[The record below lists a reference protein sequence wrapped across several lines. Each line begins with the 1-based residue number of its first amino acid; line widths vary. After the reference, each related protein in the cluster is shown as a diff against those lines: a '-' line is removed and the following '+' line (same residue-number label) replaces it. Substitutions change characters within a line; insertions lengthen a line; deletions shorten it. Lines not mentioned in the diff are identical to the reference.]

1 MRYLKLSIILFSAVS
16 LATTLPGAALS
27 QSGRGRP
34 KVPQP
39 SSTPSSSQPVV
50 VPAATM
56 VTKQEQ
62 AGTTSRFVLHNG
74 MTVVISE
81 QHATPEVAAVTCFKS
96 SQFEDW
102 RNNYVAAAVIRR
114 LILNGTVQRPGE
126 HALIELRALG
136 ASFGAGLSQNSTSYS
151 LVVSPAKLKEALGIQ
166 ASALQNPSL
175 DDESIRREI
184 STVIE
189 EERLGIARGRE
200 LPSTGAFTSRA
211 LALDS
216 ESAVGELMR
225 LDDPVAFSMTR
236 LIDLAF
242 DGSAVSTASSVDA
255 ASMVSSRP
263 ESTTNSASV
272 NNPVNMSA
280 WHSIT
285 REQVIE
291 SYRSGYRPENL
302 IVSVVGDV
310 SAFDT
315 LVMIQQLYGN
325 FGVPMQTIDRSSKVT
340 EAPKRIGGAG
350 QKPRQA
356 APAPENPKS
365 RTEALT
371 DQAPESKT
379 VSGPEASQNKLRYAA
394 GRADITQS
402 IVSVGFHVPGT
413 ESKDSVAVEVLA
425 SLLGQGRGSRL
436 SRSLIDGQMAANRI
450 ECNYLASHKAGLL
463 AMHMWSATDAR
474 EGASIDK
481 GEAALFKVLDNV
493 RREIPTE
500 GQMVRAKTV
509 LEKKYLDEIGT
520 YEGRARSLA
529 RAEADG
535 RGFRSPVDYRARIR
549 AVTAA
554 DVQHVAAAYLTIANA
569 SIYEYEPFSAA
580 PRTFDSDTF
589 AKTVMTWAPGFAQPV
604 ESSAVRSAEAVASLA
619 PVSQGSE
626 RSAEQRIMMESVQ
639 PLPIRDYSTLNG
651 PKAFVREDHSQPK
664 VTVAILFQGGRVTED
679 TSTSGTTEL
688 MLQSILYGTPR
699 RTFLQVS
706 EELEQLGADVR
717 VVVEPDF
724 FGFIVSVL
732 SRNADRAIKL
742 VREEIEEPAFRDDD
756 VARARFG
763 QISSIREAHD
773 LSVLRSRELLLQA
786 LFPGHPYSL
795 PPHGREEA
803 IASLTSDKLREW
815 HSRVVKRQLPI
826 AIIVGDT
833 DGSAL
838 VSSQIAEGF
847 KRRDVDNAT
856 QIKVPQLANA
866 EKVEQRRRE
875 QTTLTIGFIG
885 PKGDSGD
892 NTVLQLIEAAMNL
905 EGGRL
910 SSEFIARES
919 IVSAAAFDHTE
930 MFVAGVISATAMT
943 SPGNEQRARAGL
955 LTQLGGL
962 ARDGITATDLA
973 SARAVATT
981 SQLALLQSQSQHAL
995 EYARA
1000 IFYRRQVADVDNFS
1014 EQSSKVSADDVRRVA
1029 SAYFKVSAAS
1039 TGIVRGT
1046 APATVPSPPK
1056 QN

>member
-1 MRYLKLSIILFSAVS
+1 MRYLKLSIILISAVA

-50 VPAATM
+50 VPAATL
-56 VTKQEQ
+56 VTTQEQ

-74 MTVVISE
+74 MTVVINE

-102 RNNYVAAAVIRR
+102 RNNGAAIVIQR
-114 LILNGTVQRPGE
+114 LILNGTALHPGE

-136 ASFGAGLSQNSTSYS
+136 AAFGASLSQNSASYS
-151 LVVSPAKLKEALGIQ
+151 MVVSPSKLKEALGIQ
-166 ASALQNPSL
+166 ASALQNPPL
-175 DDESIRREI
+175 DEETIRREI
-184 STVIE
+184 SNVIE

-211 LALDS
+211 LAP
-216 ESAVGELMR
+216 ESKYAVTRLMS
-225 LDDPVAFSMTR
+225 LDDPAAYSITR

-242 DGSAVSTASSVDA
+242 DDSPVNSASPDNSVST
-255 ASMVSSRP
+255 VSSSP
-263 ESTTNSASV
+263 ESTTNSASANNQV
-272 NNPVNMSA
+272 NRNA
-280 WHSIT
+280 LHSIT

-291 SYRSGYRPENL
+291 SYRNRYRPENL

-310 SAFDT
+310 STFDT

-325 FGVPMQTIDRSSKVT
+325 FGVPTQTIDRSSNVT
-340 EAPKRIGGAG
+340 EGPKRIGGTG

-356 APAPENPKS
+356 APAPEKAKS
-365 RTEALT
+365 RTEPVA

-379 VSGPEASQNKLRYAA
+379 ASGPEAAQNKLRYAV

-413 ESKDSVAVEVLA
+413 ESKDSAAIEVLTA
-425 SLLGQGRGSRL
+425 LLGQGRGSRL
-436 SRSLIDGQMAANRI
+436 SRSMIDGQMAANRI
-450 ECNYLASHKAGLL
+450 ECNYLAGQKTGFLT
-463 AMHMWSATDAR
+463 MQMWSATDAR

-481 GEAALFKVLDNV
+481 GEAALFKVMDSV
-493 RREIPTE
+493 RREIPSE
-500 GQMVRAKTV
+500 GQMARAKTV
-509 LEKKYLDEIGT
+509 LEKKYLDETAT
-520 YEGRARSLA
+520 YEGRARALA

-535 RGFRSPVDYRARIR
+535 RGFRSALDHRARVR

-554 DVQHVAAAYLTIANA
+554 DVQRAAAAYLAIANA

-580 PRTFDSDTF
+580 ARTFDSDTF
-589 AKTVMTWAPGFAQPV
+589 AKTVVTWAPGFAQPV
-604 ESSAVRSAEAVASLA
+604 ESSAVRSAEATASLA
-619 PVSQGSE
+619 PVPQGSE
-626 RSAEQRIMMESVQ
+626 RPAEQRIMMESVQ

-664 VTVAILFQGGRVTED
+664 VTIAILFQGGRVTED

-706 EELEQLGADVR
+706 DELEQLGADVR

-724 FGFIVSVL
+724 FGFIVSVV
-732 SRNADRAIKL
+732 SRNADRALKL
-742 VREEIEEPAFRDDD
+742 LREEIEEPAFRDEDIP
-756 VARARFG
+756 RARLG
-763 QISSIREAHD
+763 QISSIREVRD
-773 LSVLRSRELLLQA
+773 LSVSRSRELLLQA
-786 LFPGHPYSL
+786 LIPGHPYSL
-795 PPHGREEA
+795 PQHGREEA

-875 QTTLTIGFIG
+875 QTTLTIGFTG

-910 SSEFIARES
+910 SSEFVARES
-919 IVSAAAFDHTE
+919 MISAAAFDHTE
-930 MFVAGVISATAMT
+930 MLVAGVISAAAMT

-962 ARDGITATDLA
+962 ARGGMTAGDLA
-973 SARAVATT
+973 SARALATT

-1029 SAYFKVSAAS
+1029 SAYFKVAAAS
-1039 TGIVRGT
+1039 TGVVRGT
-1046 APATVPSPPK
+1046 APATVSSPPK
-1056 QN
+1056 QD

>member
-1 MRYLKLSIILFSAVS
+1 MRYLKLSIVLFSAVA
-16 LATTLPGAALS
+16 LATTSQGYTALS

-34 KVPQP
+34 KVTQP

-50 VPAATM
+50 VPATTL
-56 VTKQEQ
+56 VVKQEQ
-62 AGTTSRFVLHNG
+62 AGATSRFVLHNG
-74 MTVVISE
+74 MTVVINE

-102 RNNYVAAAVIRR
+102 RHDGAAAVIQR
-114 LILNGTVQRPGE
+114 LILNGAVPRPGE

-136 ASFGAGLSQNSTSYS
+136 ASFGAHLSQTATSYS
-151 LVVSPAKLKEALGIQ
+151 MVVSQAKLKEALAIQ
-166 ASALQNPSL
+166 ASALQNPPL
-175 DDESIRREI
+175 DEEAVRREL

-189 EERLGIARGRE
+189 EERLGIARDGE
-200 LPSTGAFTSRA
+200 LPSSGAFTSRA
-211 LALDS
+211 LAPDS
-216 ESAVGELMR
+216 EYALARLLS
-225 LDDPVAFSMTR
+225 LDDPVACSLAR

-242 DGSAVSTASSVDA
+242 DGPALNSTSTENAVSAVN
-255 ASMVSSRP
+255 SRP
-263 ESTTNSASV
+263 ESTTNLASV
-272 NNPVNMSA
+272 NNPVNNNA
-280 WHSIT
+280 LRSIT

-291 SYRSGYRPENL
+291 AYRSRYRPENL

-310 SAFDT
+310 STFDT
-315 LVMIQQLYGN
+315 LVMIQQLYGA
-325 FGVPMQTIDRSSKVT
+325 FGEPAQSTERSSKVT
-340 EAPKRIGGAG
+340 EGPKRIGSTG
-350 QKPRQA
+350 QRTRQE
-356 APAPENPKS
+356 APTAENLKSKTEAVTNQAPENKP
-365 RTEALT
+365 A
-371 DQAPESKT
+371 
-379 VSGPEASQNKLRYAA
+379 SGPEAAQNKLRYAA
-394 GRADITQS
+394 GRADTTQS

-413 ESKDSVAVEVLA
+413 ESKDSAAVEVLA
-425 SLLGQGRGSRL
+425 ALLGQGRGSRL
-436 SRSLIDGQMAANRI
+436 SRSVIDGQMAANRI
-450 ECNYLASHKAGLL
+450 ECNYLAGQKTGLL
-463 AMHMWSATDAR
+463 TMQMWSATDAR
-474 EGASIDK
+474 VGASIDK
-481 GEAALFKVLDNV
+481 GEAALFKVLDSV
-493 RREIPTE
+493 RREIPSE
-500 GQMVRAKTV
+500 GQLIRAKTV

-520 YEGRARSLA
+520 YEGRARALA
-529 RAEADG
+529 HAEADG
-535 RGFRSPVDYRARIR
+535 RGFRSPLDRARIR

-554 DVQHVAAAYLTIANA
+554 DVQRVAAAHLTIANA

-580 PRTFDSDTF
+580 ARTFDSDTF
-589 AKTVMTWAPGFAQPV
+589 AKTVVTWAPGFAQPV
-604 ESSAVRSAEAVASLA
+604 ESGSVRPAEATASPA
-619 PVSQGSE
+619 PVPQGFE

-639 PLPIRDYSTLNG
+639 PQPIRDYSTLNG

-717 VVVEPDF
+717 IVVEPDF
-724 FGFIVSVL
+724 FGFVVSAL
-732 SRNADRAIKL
+732 SRNADRALKL
-742 VREEIEEPAFRDDD
+742 VRDEIEEPAFKDED
-756 VARARFG
+756 VARARLG
-763 QISSIREAHD
+763 QISSIREARD
-773 LSVLRSRELLLQA
+773 LSVSRSHELLLQA

-826 AIIVGDT
+826 VIIIGDT

-856 QIKVPQLANA
+856 QIKVPQFANAA

-875 QTTLTIGFIG
+875 LTTLTVGFVG

-892 NTVLQLIEAAMNL
+892 NTVLQVIEAAMNL

-910 SSEFIARES
+910 SSELIARES
-919 IVSAAAFDHTE
+919 MSSAAGLDHTD
-930 MFVAGVISATAMT
+930 MLIAGVISASAMT

-955 LTQLGGL
+955 LAQLGGL
-962 ARDGITATDLA
+962 ARSGMTPGDLA
-973 SARAVATT
+973 SARALATT

-1014 EQSSKVSADDVRRVA
+1014 EQSSKVTADDIKRVA
-1029 SAYFKVSAAS
+1029 SAYFKVAAAS
-1039 TGIVRGT
+1039 AGVIRGA
-1046 APATVPSPPK
+1046 APTIIPSPPK
-1056 QN
+1056 QE